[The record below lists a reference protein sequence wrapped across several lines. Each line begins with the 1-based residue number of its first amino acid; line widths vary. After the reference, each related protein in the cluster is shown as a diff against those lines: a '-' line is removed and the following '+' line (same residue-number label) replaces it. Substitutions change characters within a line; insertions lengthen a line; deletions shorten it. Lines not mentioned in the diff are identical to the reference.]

1 MTIKFFAS
9 IAAITGCESIALED
23 ATSDTYVLRERLEAR
38 WPTLKNATYALA
50 VNRVIVSS
58 EPFAL
63 SEGDEVALLPPFSGG

>member
-1 MTIKFFAS
+1 MTVRFFAS
-9 IAAITGCESIALED
+9 IAEITGCESISLGD

-38 WPTLKNATYALA
+38 WPSLKNATYALA

-58 EPFAL
+58 EPFVL

>member
-1 MTIKFFAS
+1 MTVKFFAS
-9 IAAITGCESIALED
+9 IAEITGCESISLEEVN
-23 ATSDTYVLRERLEAR
+23 SDTYVLRERLEAR

-63 SEGDEVALLPPFSGG
+63 SDDDEVALLPPFSGG